1 MGDDGRE
8 ADVQFVSNFLVDESL
23 HNEAHHLNL
32 AVGENFALQGA
43 RQLWKILAPTVSMLF
58 HHEKVFHQRFFRH
71 IDAKAMELGQLT
83 PSVERQ
89 REYNG
94 LGSPLGKE
102 QTIFQH
108 NVHGHEIM
116 VILIQLPCQQ
126 FGKRAIHIDS
136 DNGHHMKQNV
146 LQPYRGKRVGVNNS
160 YFGASL
166 CHKFHLLSLQRYKLA
181 GENVGDNYDQAYIE
195 KISRDL
201 AKLDVKNVVIT
212 GVSFEKGKVGASVY
226 HADTDTFEYYFNEK
240 IDVAF
245 HGTGDVFSSAFAG
258 ALMNGKSAIEAAK
271 IAADFVVEAIKKTL
285 DDKKDHWYGVKFEKA
300 IPSLIKALN

>member
-1 MGDDGRE
+1 MDKKLLTIQDISCVGQCSLTVALPIISACGIE
-8 ADVQFVSNFLVDESL
+8 TAILPGALLSNHTAAGYSGWTFNDLTDEMP
-23 HNEAHHLNL
+23 
-32 AVGENFALQGA
+32 
-43 RQLWKILAPTVSMLF
+43 KILERWNKENITFDAFYTGYVTKTQIPYI
-58 HHEKVFHQRFFRH
+58 
-71 IDAKAMELGQLT
+71 IDIMNKTAVPGALRIVDPAM
-83 PSVERQ
+83 
-89 REYNG
+89 
-94 LGSPLGKE
+94 
-102 QTIFQH
+102 
-108 NVHGHEIM
+108 
-116 VILIQLPCQQ
+116 
-126 FGKRAIHIDS
+126 A
-136 DNGHHMKQNV
+136 DNGKLYAGFDDNFPKTM
-146 LQPYRGKRVGVNNS
+146 
-160 YFGASL
+160 ASL
-166 CHKFHLLSLQRYKLA
+166 CRGADYILPNLTEASFLLGIPYA
-181 GENVGDNYDQAYIE
+181 GDDYDQAYIE